1 MENADF
7 AKPLKETIEDLRSY
21 IDELV
26 GYNKLIFTKKI
37 GELASYLTL
46 LIALGFLSTLVL
58 IFLSFGFVWWYSGTE
73 IGERYIGFLIVAGFY
88 VFIALILA
96 VFREKLIFKPI
107 RKAFGNVIFSDVNA
121 NTKNEVFANSEML
134 DARIQNAK
142 DILQETEKK
151 LNGTIAN
158 LGKNYTLSSISKQ
171 IFQNA
176 YNSIVTTSNIAK
188 LAFTLIQKIQKR
200 KSKRS
205 IKDDKKRLND

>member
-96 VFREKLIFKPI
+96 GFREKLIFKPI
-107 RKAFGNVIFSDVNA
+107 RKAFGNVIFSDVND

-134 DARIQNAK
+134 DVRIQNAK

-171 IFQNA
+171 LFQNA
-176 YNSIVTTSNIAK
+176 YNSMMTTSNIAK

-200 KSKRS
+200 KSKKS